1 MAADDTQQRR
11 WKVNERI
18 VDTSRRA
25 RVSIAEVELPDGVR
39 FEQWV
44 TRAQPAAVVVLVN
57 ERAEVLM
64 IRRHR
69 FIIDAEVWELPGG
82 YVDEAEGDAAATA
95 AREVEEETGW
105 RPDAL
110 EHLLSFQPSVGST
123 DAPQHLFVAAS
134 AHVTGRHVDVNE
146 AEETRWI
153 PLAEAYA
160 MIKRGEV
167 VGAASIIGVLEV
179 MRRRTYG
186 VTP

>member
-1 MAADDTQQRR
+1 VAADGSQQRR
-11 WKVNERI
+11 WKVNERV

-25 RVSIAEVELPDGVR
+25 RVSIAEVELPDGIR

-44 TRAQPAAVVVLVN
+44 TRARPAAMVVVVN

-64 IRRHR
+64 LRRHR

-82 YVDEAEGDAAATA
+82 YVDEADRDAAVSA
-95 AREVEEETGW
+95 AREVEEETSW
-105 RPDAL
+105 RPDTL
-110 EHLLSFQPSVGST
+110 EHLLTFQPSVGSA

-134 AHVTGRHVDVNE
+134 AHLTARSVDVNE
-146 AEETRWI
+146 AEEIRWI

-160 MIKRGEV
+160 MIKRGEII
-167 VGAASIIGVLEV
+167 GAASIIGVLEV
-179 MRRRTYG
+179 MQRRTHF